1 MPLNCIN
8 YSSVIKST
16 LLITYFVSLFQPIDF
31 MCKTV
36 CSGQY
41 TIFYL
46 CVFYQCLSNSLTQ
59 FGYSL
64 TDCLEIWKR
73 YCRWVYESPVAQ
85 NCNVTTIVS
94 WTRIA
99 AWNLVS
105 LSTIFRLTKFI
116 SSSRSVGA
124 FRVHVLYHPQNSWH
138 FKSVT
143 RLVPLYTDLF
153 LDNVMHRY
161 EGCASYLLRHFPTR
175 SSEHWWITASSPF
188 ARMLTV
194 LT

>member
-1 MPLNCIN
+1 M
-8 YSSVIKST
+8 
-16 LLITYFVSLFQPIDF
+16 LITYFVSLFQPIDF
-31 MCKTV
+31 ICKTV

-59 FGYSL
+59 FGYIL

-73 YCRWVYESPVAQ
+73 YCRRVYESPVAQ
-85 NCNVTTIVS
+85 NCNVTSNLS

-99 AWNLVS
+99 AQNLVS

-116 SSSRSVGA
+116 SSSKSVGA
-124 FRVHVLYHPQNSWH
+124 FRVNVLYHPQNSWH

-143 RLVPLYTDLF
+143 RLVPLYIDLF
-153 LDNVMHRY
+153 LYNSIYHHHLYYHLLLLDNVMYKY
-161 EGCASYLLRHFPTR
+161 EGCASYL
-175 SSEHWWITASSPF
+175 
-188 ARMLTV
+188 
-194 LT
+194 